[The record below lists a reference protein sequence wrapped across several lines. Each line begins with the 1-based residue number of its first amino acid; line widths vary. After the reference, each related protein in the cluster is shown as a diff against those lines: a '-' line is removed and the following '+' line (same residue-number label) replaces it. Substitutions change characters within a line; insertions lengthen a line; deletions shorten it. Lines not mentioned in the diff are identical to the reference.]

1 MKDEQ
6 VPCDKEDMGME
17 IFQVQGTSTLE
28 MGEQGESREVRSTG
42 LGVARGWNRSH
53 AVQAS

>member
-6 VPCDKEDMGME
+6 VPSDKEDMGME

-42 LGVARGWNRSH
+42 LGVAQGWNRSH

>member
-6 VPCDKEDMGME
+6 VPCGKEDMGME

>member
-6 VPCDKEDMGME
+6 VPSGKEDMGME